1 MNEEFSFDP
10 SVVQKKLEENPF
22 LKLSDI
28 VESIIEE
35 AIVKLH
41 IRPGEK
47 INTAKIADA
56 LSVSRAPV
64 REALKSLVEKGIVVV
79 RPNINGY
86 YALDVT
92 DQYMSDLFAARSAI
106 ESQAARICASKFRSV
121 DRAHLK
127 ECCDAFRR
135 AYKEGNYEAFIAAD
149 NEFHRSIINY
159 AGNVFLKDMYKSL
172 ERPRQYY
179 SAFSGYYLNL
189 NGFSVFND
197 FELLVNEHIT
207 IYNAISMGF
216 IDVAWD
222 ASRHHLDTCLSSF
235 IHHYLANASRN
246 GK

>member
-1 MNEEFSFDP
+1 MNTHDEIGFDANT
-10 SVVQKKLEENPF
+10 VHKRLEENPF

-28 VESIIEE
+28 VESVIEE
-35 AIVKLH
+35 EIVKLH

-47 INTAKIADA
+47 INTAKIAETLD
-56 LSVSRAPV
+56 VSRAPV
-64 REALKSLVEKGIVVV
+64 REALKSLVDKGIVVV

-106 ESQAARICASKFRSV
+106 ESAASMICATKFRSI

-127 ECCDAFRR
+127 DCCDAFRR
-135 AYKEGNYEAFIAAD
+135 AYKDSNYEGFIAAD
-149 NEFHRSIINY
+149 NEFHQSIVKS
-159 AGNVFLKDMYKSL
+159 AGNVFLTEMYNSL

-179 SAFSGYYLNL
+179 RAFSGYYLNI
-189 NGFSVFND
+189 NGFSAFND

-216 IDVAWD
+216 IDVAGN
-222 ASRHHLDTCLSSF
+222 AARHHLDTCLSSF
-235 IHHYLANASRN
+235 IHHYLVS
-246 GK
+246 GMKK